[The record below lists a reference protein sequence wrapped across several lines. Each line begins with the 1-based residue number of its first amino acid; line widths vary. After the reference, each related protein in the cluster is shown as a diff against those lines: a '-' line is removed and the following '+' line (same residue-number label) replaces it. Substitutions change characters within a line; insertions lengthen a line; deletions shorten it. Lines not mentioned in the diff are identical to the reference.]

1 MRKLHV
7 VGRKNSGKTTLI
19 VELIREL
26 TSRGCRVGT
35 IKHTHHHHE
44 FDVPGKDSFRHR
56 EAGAAIVGLVGPS
69 MSAAYWDRAESA
81 EADQQWERLFL
92 DCDLV
97 LVEGNQQS
105 LAMKIEVWRAVTGQP
120 PLALENETIQAVVSD
135 DSIERPG
142 LQIWPRTDVV
152 ALADRVLAMLGCEK

>member
-1 MRKLHV
+1 
-7 VGRKNSGKTTLI
+7 
-19 VELIREL
+19 
-26 TSRGCRVGT
+26 
-35 IKHTHHHHE
+35 
-44 FDVPGKDSFRHR
+44 
-56 EAGAAIVGLVGPS
+56 
-69 MSAAYWDRAESA
+69 MSAAYWDRDESA
-81 EADQQWERLFL
+81 ETDQQWERLFL

-152 ALADRVLAMLGCEK
+152 ALANRVLAMLGCEK